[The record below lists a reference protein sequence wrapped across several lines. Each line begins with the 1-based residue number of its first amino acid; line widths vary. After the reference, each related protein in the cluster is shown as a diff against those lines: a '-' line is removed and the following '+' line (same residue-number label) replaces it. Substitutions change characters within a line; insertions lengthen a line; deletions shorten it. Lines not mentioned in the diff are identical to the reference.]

1 VASDAD
7 GSIARAYDLN
17 VREGAAGF
25 KDTRGVEIGH
35 GFASRDTFVVDVDG
49 TIVGTVGG
57 VSPEENVMTSLEI
70 VQGLAT
76 R

>member
-1 VASDAD
+1 MASAKQK
-7 GSIARAYDLN
+7 IAFIDR
-17 VREGAAGF
+17 
-25 KDTRGVEIGH
+25 
-35 GFASRDTFVVDVDG
+35 DG

-70 VQGLAT
+70 VQGLAG